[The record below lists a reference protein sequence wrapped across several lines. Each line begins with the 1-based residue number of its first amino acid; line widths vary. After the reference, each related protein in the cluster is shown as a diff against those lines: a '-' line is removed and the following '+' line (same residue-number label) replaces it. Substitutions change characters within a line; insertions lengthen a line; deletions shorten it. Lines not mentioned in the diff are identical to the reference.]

1 MKKIFLKLFI
11 VITFFSCEEMST
23 VIDLDLPQHESLL
36 VVYTTPISENETK
49 IYVASSLD
57 PLSNDDFEYLNNALV
72 TIKNS
77 DQIDTATFFNVDTL
91 DPYYIGSPLKQGY
104 SYELEVAHDNFLK
117 ASSNLIVPN
126 RVPVVEFY
134 IDSIYE
140 DAIPLSFT
148 IEDPLENNFYRLK
161 FEVKKGNKWKRVS
174 FESYDPTFDGG
185 GFIDDS
191 YGGRSVYFTDQLF
204 NNSQK
209 QFNIELDVNYQIDS
223 IKLNL
228 FTISESYYN
237 YHISRKL
244 QNRNENNPL
253 NDLLGAEPVVV
264 YNNINNGFGVLGI
277 RVKND
282 SIIPVIY

>member
-1 MKKIFLKLFI
+1 MKNIFLKLFI
-11 VITFFSCEEMST
+11 LVTFFSCEDMST
-23 VIDLDLPQHESLL
+23 VIDLELPQHESLL
-36 VVYTTPISENETK
+36 LVYTTPIAENETK

-57 PLSNDDFEYLNNALV
+57 PLSNNDFEYLNNALV

-77 DQIDTATFFNVDTL
+77 NQIDTATLFIPDTL
-91 DPYYIGSPLKQGY
+91 DPYYLGSPLKQGY
-104 SYELEVAHDNFLK
+104 SYELEVAHDNFLI

-126 RVPVVEFY
+126 RVPVIEFF

-140 DAIPLSFT
+140 DAIPLIFT
-148 IEDPLENNFYRLK
+148 LEDPLENNFYYLK
-161 FEVKKGNKWKRVS
+161 FEVKKGNKWRRVS
-174 FESYDPTFDGG
+174 FESYDPTFDGS

-191 YGGRSVYFTDQLF
+191 YGGKSVFFSDQLF

-209 QFNIELDVNYQIDS
+209 KFNIELDVDYQIDS

-237 YHISRKL
+237 YHVSRKL

-253 NDLLGAEPVVV
+253 NDLLGAEPIIV
-264 YNNINNGFGVLGI
+264 YNNINNGFGVFGI